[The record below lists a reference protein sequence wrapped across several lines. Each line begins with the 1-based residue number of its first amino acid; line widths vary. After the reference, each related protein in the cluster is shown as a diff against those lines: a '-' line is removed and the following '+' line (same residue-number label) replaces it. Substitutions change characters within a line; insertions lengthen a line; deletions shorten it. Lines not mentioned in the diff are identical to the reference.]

1 MKLKCYKSLKYTV
14 ADKRESKIDSL
25 WILVTFIINIFRHIA
40 NSRLS
45 YMHMQYIY
53 YIRSLPL
60 LDINAFCKIM
70 MSSSISYFMNILLP
84 FTICVQVCVIVATVC
99 CDIKT

>member
-1 MKLKCYKSLKYTV
+1 
-14 ADKRESKIDSL
+14 
-25 WILVTFIINIFRHIA
+25 
-40 NSRLS
+40 
-45 YMHMQYIY
+45 MQYIY

>member
-1 MKLKCYKSLKYTV
+1 MKLKCCKSLKYTG
-14 ADKRESKIDSL
+14 ESKIDAL

-45 YMHMQYIY
+45 YMHMRYIYIY

-60 LDINAFCKIM
+60 LDINALCKI
-70 MSSSISYFMNILLP
+70 MSSSISYFMNFLLP
-84 FTICVQVCVIVATVC
+84 VTICVQVCVLVATVC